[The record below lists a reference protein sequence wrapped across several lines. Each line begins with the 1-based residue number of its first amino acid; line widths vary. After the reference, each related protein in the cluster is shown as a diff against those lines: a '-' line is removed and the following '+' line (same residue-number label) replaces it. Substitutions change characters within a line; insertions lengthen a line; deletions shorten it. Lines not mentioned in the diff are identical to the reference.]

1 MSLLFAI
8 RASVQSVP
16 VGAYHVDQEALREA
30 RQGVPRGE
38 YHRR

>member
-1 MSLLFAI
+1 MLLLVVI
-8 RASVQSVP
+8 RASARGVP
-16 VGAYHVDQEALREA
+16 VGVYHVDQEALREA